1 MSGSC
6 GHRPRLVITTHG
18 IDLSTACLLILLL
31 LFLLRPLRR
40 QRLAHE
46 LCGNI
51 DHLIESY
58 CLEPWVIIEGGIT
71 QLLFCACALLE
82 YIIQLLDT
90 CTCAPLSSPQ
100 ICNSYAS
107 ASAHA
112 AACAINTT
120 QMTACIDYLPFAI
133 MFPLFTFQHLTHSN
147 RIQ

>member
-6 GHRPRLVITTHG
+6 GLRPRLVITTHG

-31 LFLLRPLRR
+31 FLLRPLRR
-40 QRLAHE
+40 QPLAHE

-71 QLLFCACALLE
+71 QLLFCACSLLE
-82 YIIQLLDT
+82 CIIQLLDT
-90 CTCAPLSSPQ
+90 YTCAPLSSPQ

-107 ASAHA
+107 APA
-112 AACAINTT
+112 AYAINMA
-120 QMTACIDYLPFAI
+120 QMAACIDYIPFAI